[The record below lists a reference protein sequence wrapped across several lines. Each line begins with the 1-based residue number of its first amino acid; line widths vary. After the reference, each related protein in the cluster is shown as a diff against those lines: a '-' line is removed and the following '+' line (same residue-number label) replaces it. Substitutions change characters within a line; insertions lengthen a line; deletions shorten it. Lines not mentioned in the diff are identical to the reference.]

1 MSYTALW
8 DHGGSQHSLYERP
21 VGCGGKLSPPTSL
34 TDSCGSELLLTA
46 GREVEGGEAVELLTD
61 PNNVS
66 SLLPQTPFH
75 PGANCAD
82 RHLVD

>member
-1 MSYTALW
+1 M
-8 DHGGSQHSLYERP
+8 GGVNRAYMRDRWGV
-21 VGCGGKLSPPTSL
+21 VGSCLHQPAS
-34 TDSCGSELLLTA
+34 DSCGSELLLTA
-46 GREVEGGEAVELLTD
+46 GQEVEGGEAVELLTE

-75 PGANCAD
+75 PGADCAD